1 MCMTCDEAWAQVV
14 EAEAKLMKVKRFPQL
29 IYDEQVTALEGLV
42 TALKD
47 YIDVIENEVETLQEF
62 KWRIFNEG

>member
-1 MCMTCDEAWAQVV
+1 MTCDEAWAQVV